1 MTDAARISTADELL
15 WSGEHSIA
23 ATWSALQEP
32 LVCPPR
38 APPRIVSTLLVFAD
52 EGRSDLDGRAVDG
65 RPYPRDVWKPNL
77 GRPMSSCV
85 FALAETMVA
94 GKSSHRQLSKPEAAR
109 CPDPNPG
116 ATKS

>member
-38 APPRIVSTLLVFAD
+38 ANPRIVFTILVFAD
-52 EGRSDLDGRAVDG
+52 EGRIELDGRAVDG
-65 RPYPRDVWKPNL
+65 RPYPRDVWKCNL

-85 FALAETMVA
+85 FALPETIVA
-94 GKSSHRQLSKPEAAR
+94 GKSSRQQLSKPEATR
-109 CPDPNPG
+109 CPDPNHG
-116 ATKS
+116 AMKS